1 MQSMRTLLAFIL
13 TVLNFISLTSILS
26 LSFMKSEE
34 KNDLAFVIIV
44 AFVSYFFGLLL
55 LSSFCLTENECCET
69 CCPAEKCCLCVD
81 EKKKVETGNKKKQ
94 GACQDCCD
102 LITDCCIRPIGG
114 CARKCGKQGVRYTSL
129 IILSV
134 AHLGMVILCFSSVK
148 GKNTKM
154 GGRTIGVVIDCI
166 FMVLVN
172 LFGLIAPFFSCC
184 EKLRYD
190 YVYIPEKKS
199 ETKIVEDNSVNNT
212 NYNSNNNIEVNNNKN
227 EPLLQKTNS
236 QKSENDNNNITV
248 NSNNNDDV
256 ANNNFSNVFGVNREN
271 QNNSNNDEVANNN
284 FSNVFGVNR
293 EN

>member
-154 GGRTIGVVIDCI
+154 GGRTIGVVIDC
-166 FMVLVN
+166 
-172 LFGLIAPFFSCC
+172 
-184 EKLRYD
+184 
-190 YVYIPEKKS
+190 S

-236 QKSENDNNNITV
+236 QKSENNNNNITV

-271 QNNSNNDEVANNN
+271 
-284 FSNVFGVNR
+284 
-293 EN
+293 